1 MLGKTDK
8 CGLGINCRGFF
19 FFKKLNF
26 IVLKNTFLFSVCVHT
41 YARAHVWQSEDSL
54 RELGHYFHHMTPGT
68 STPLVSLTEGTFF
81 FFFTCEAILL
91 PPTFYLFCVDM
102 WVCIPQHI

>member
-81 FFFTCEAILL
+81 FFF
-91 PPTFYLFCVDM
+91 YL
-102 WVCIPQHI
+102 